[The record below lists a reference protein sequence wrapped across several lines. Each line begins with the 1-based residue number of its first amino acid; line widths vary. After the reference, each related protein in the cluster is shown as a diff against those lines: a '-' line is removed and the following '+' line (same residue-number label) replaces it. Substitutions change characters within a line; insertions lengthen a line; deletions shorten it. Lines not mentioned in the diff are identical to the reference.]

1 MQVLWSVT
9 FDSELVDMCWKTR
22 QAVTNERTARD
33 KEFLCPPA
41 PWQCRFLTLRV
52 FDARP
57 RLRTKPARTG
67 VIRRNRA
74 LEDTTMVTGCSP
86 SIRGSAG
93 SSNPILDERRASA
106 GSAAN
111 RRIWAAFRLRAD
123 HQEAK
128 SEANGLSTR
137 LYHFKPLLKCSGR
150 PGWTLI
156 SDELPTMIIY
166 NKYILYLNSS
176 SVVSM

>member
-1 MQVLWSVT
+1 MHVLWSVT

-52 FDARP
+52 FDARLH
-57 RLRTKPARTG
+57 LRTRPTCTG
-67 VIRRNRA
+67 VIRRNSI

-93 SSNPILDERRASA
+93 ISIPILDEHCA
-106 GSAAN
+106 SAAN
-111 RRIWAAFRLRAD
+111 INGRIWAVIKLRAD

-137 LYHFKPLLKCSGR
+137 LYHSKPLLKCSGR
-150 PGWTLI
+150 PGWTLTNCR
-156 SDELPTMIIY
+156 P
-166 NKYILYLNSS
+166 
-176 SVVSM
+176 